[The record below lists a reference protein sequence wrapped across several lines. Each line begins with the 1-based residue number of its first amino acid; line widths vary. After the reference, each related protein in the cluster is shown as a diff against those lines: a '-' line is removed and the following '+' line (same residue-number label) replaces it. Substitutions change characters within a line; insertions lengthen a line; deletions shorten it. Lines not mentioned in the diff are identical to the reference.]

1 MRLEV
6 KATVSV
12 AESAGELPSL
22 VGLIGHPVA
31 GNPTGPMFEA
41 TFAHH
46 GLDWRYVS
54 MDVPPERLA
63 PAVAGLAALGF
74 RGFHVT
80 VPHKVAVVGH
90 MDRLTEA
97 AALIGAVNCVIAE
110 GSGWLGENTDGKG
123 FLESLEAVVDPRGLR
138 VCLLGAGGAGRAIA
152 VELAL
157 AGARSIE
164 IVNRDQARARTLA
177 GLIADR
183 TAAVATVRS
192 GSAPIEIEPDVDVVV
207 NATSLGLNDPDAGPE
222 LDFSRAAGP
231 LVADVVVHPPLTRLL
246 REAAA
251 AGLRTLDGQGMLVN
265 QGARGFRLWT
275 GIEPD
280 REVMRAALAAR

>member
-1 MRLEV
+1 MSDPGS
-6 KATVSV
+6 T
-12 AESAGELPSL
+12 GGMPSL

-31 GNPTGPMFEA
+31 GNPTGPMLEA

-46 GLDWRYVS
+46 GLNWRYVS
-54 MDVPPERLA
+54 MDVVPERLA
-63 PAVAGLAALGF
+63 AAVAGLAALGF

-80 VPHKVAVVGH
+80 VPHKVAVVEH

-110 GSGWLGENTDGKG
+110 GGGWLGENTDGKG
-123 FLESLEAVVDPRGLR
+123 FLESLAAVVDPRGLR
-138 VCLLGAGGAGRAIA
+138 VCLLGAGGAARAIA

-164 IVNRDQARARTLA
+164 IVNRDEARARSLA
-177 GLIADR
+177 DRITDR
-183 TAAVATVRS
+183 TAARCTVRS
-192 GSAPIEIEPDVDVVV
+192 WSVPIEIGAAVDVVV

-222 LDFSRAAGP
+222 LDLSRAAGP
-231 LVADVVVHPPLTRLL
+231 LVADVVVHPPRTRLL

-280 REVMRAALAAR
+280 RTVMRAVLATQQST

>member
-1 MRLEV
+1 MHLEA
-6 KATVSV
+6 KTTVSV
-12 AESAGELPSL
+12 PASTGEMPLL

-31 GNPTGPMFEA
+31 GNPTGPMLEA

-54 MDVPPERLA
+54 MDVLPERLA

-80 VPHKVAVVGH
+80 VPHKVAIVEH
-90 MDRLTEA
+90 MERLTEA

-110 GSGWLGENTDGKG
+110 GDGWLGENTDGKG
-123 FLESLEAVVDPRGLR
+123 FLESLEAVVDPKGLR
-138 VCLLGAGGAGRAIA
+138 VCLLGAGGAARAVA

-164 IVNRDQARARTLA
+164 IVNRDATRARVLA
-177 GLIADR
+177 DLIADR
-183 TAAVATVRS
+183 TAASSSVRS
-192 GSAPIEIEPDVDVVV
+192 WSAPIEIGAAVDLVV
-207 NATSLGLNDPDAGPE
+207 NATSLGLNDPNTGPE

-246 REAAA
+246 REAGA

-280 REVMRAALAAR
+280 RAVMRAALATR